1 MKTTIE
7 RIFETLSKEKV
18 ELKSEKIELG
28 LIQDIESEISDA
40 GKGARKGVDMIEA
53 AKKPLENSLKQNENL
68 LKKIKKTKKSAIEL
82 GANDILK
89 KVQKFETQVDENI
102 KTIDKILSN
111 IY

>member
-1 MKTTIE
+1 MKTIE
-7 RIFETLSKEKV
+7 RVFKHLNKV

-28 LIQDIESEISDA
+28 LIQDIESEIINA
-40 GKGARKGVDMIEA
+40 GKGARKGIDLIEA

-68 LKKIKKTKKSAIEL
+68 LKKIAKTKKSAIEL
-82 GANDILK
+82 GANDVLK